1 MATCRDE
8 IEALYVKHKHQDVG
22 WEYNAALQSA
32 CTIGA
37 FSCAYNMI
45 ALSVAMCQPI
55 TSVFPNM
62 NGFQDNAYRVL
73 NTTIVPKSCGKKPP
87 VYLHWKKPMTP
98 AKNST
103 PNHFVAV
110 VPQRHVNKEVITIS
124 DSSDDDWPILPGTS
138 GIACPC
144 AASQFYSTT
153 SSTPKQAR
161 CNTKSVCLFLQTVPV
176 MSRPLLSKPSRLPL
190 TSMFQRMLPCLMMPM
205 MSRLQNKPLLA
216 LMTSGNATHKAD
228 VLVIH

>member
-1 MATCRDE
+1 MASCRDK
-8 IEALYVKHKHQDVG
+8 IKALYVKHKFQNVCWD
-22 WEYNAALQSA
+22 YNAALQSA
-32 CTIGA
+32 CMIRA

-124 DSSDDDWPILPGTS
+124 DSSDDDWPMLPGTS
-138 GIACPC
+138 SITSPC
-144 AASQFYSTT
+144 AASQFDPTT

-176 MSRPLLSKPSRLPL
+176 MSRPLLSKPNRLPL
-190 TSMFQRMLPCLMMPM
+190 TSSSSKMPQ
-205 MSRLQNKPLLA
+205 S
-216 LMTSGNATHKAD
+216 
-228 VLVIH
+228 LVPVMPRP